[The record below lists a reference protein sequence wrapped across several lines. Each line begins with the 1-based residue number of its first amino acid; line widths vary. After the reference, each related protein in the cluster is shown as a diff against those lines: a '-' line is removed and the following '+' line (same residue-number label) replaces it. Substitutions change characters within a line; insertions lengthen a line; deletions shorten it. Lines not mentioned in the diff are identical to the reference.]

1 MNELNDID
9 NSITSRE
16 PNELLRIIFNG
27 DYNFKDNVN
36 KRIVIATIRF
46 IKNTN
51 RFDQSLINDT

>member
-51 RFDQSLINDT
+51 RFDQSLINYT